1 LFFDLRGLLIHV
13 GFLLLLLLL
22 RCILVLRWLRLR
34 VLGVL
39 SPLAVSIKAV
49 GGGIGDLGVGFEF

>member
-1 LFFDLRGLLIHV
+1 MFFDLRGLLIHV

-39 SPLAVSIKAV
+39 SPLAVSTTVKAV
-49 GGGIGDLGVGFEF
+49 GGGDLGGGFEF